1 MERAYVMSELV
12 CIPHYSVI
20 CPPDNPDRL
29 QYTPD
34 RKWPTGLK
42 KRFHVNFLPDNTT
55 IVFDEDGKP
64 SDLFLHM
71 NAEARA
77 KLQSRR
83 QTPRSNVLAS
93 DE

>member
-1 MERAYVMSELV
+1 MAALV
-12 CIPHYSVI
+12 CIPRYKI
-20 CPPDNPDRL
+20 TCPADNPDRL

-34 RKWPTGLK
+34 RPWPSGT
-42 KRFHVNFLPDNTT
+42 KRKHHVEFLPDNATV
-55 IVFDEDGKP
+55 VFDEDGRP
-64 SDLFLHM
+64 SDLLLQM
-71 NAEARA
+71 SLEARA